1 MAKESRFVRQKMN
14 FFSFS
19 FRSLPI
25 IKLNLN
31 FSFSGVRYCPL
42 PIIKR
47 LPFEIKM
54 VVYAVVQLLFFFVLA
69 YIVRSGFL
77 LVLDELSR
85 AVAQFY
91 PSLGGMNGGLNPP
104 PAPGNSTILA
114 AAASHEAGPSVSDP
128 NSHLF
133 EEERQHLDRLREDNR
148 RRLQE
153 NANLLK
159 RAQAEF
165 G

>member
-1 MAKESRFVRQKMN
+1 
-14 FFSFS
+14 
-19 FRSLPI
+19 
-25 IKLNLN
+25 
-31 FSFSGVRYCPL
+31 
-42 PIIKR
+42 
-47 LPFEIKM
+47 M

-91 PSLGGMNGGLNPP
+91 PSLGGMNGGFNPP
-104 PAPGNSTILA
+104 PAPGGSTILA